1 MHIEEFKDVNQVA
14 PHASEH
20 EKHGLII
27 DHPTGDFRK
36 AILEMSMNLTKYV
49 CLEDIFEGCRPLHRQ
64 TACLYMSTTLSAA
77 DVCWLVFRANRI
89 HQRSKQHYW
98 LHWETSI
105 LIRWASKIIRWDIW
119 LEISW
124 ACPINYLWKLAW
136 AKPTRPSSMTALV
149 SMQNKSQLLQQSLD
163 S

>member
-1 MHIEEFKDVNQVA
+1 MFRLTHKISEILFKKRDLNPNYNPFIMHIEEFKDVNQVA

-64 TACLYMSTTLSAA
+64 TACLHMSTTLSAA
-77 DVCWLVFRANRI
+77 DVC
-89 HQRSKQHYW
+89 
-98 LHWETSI
+98 
-105 LIRWASKIIRWDIW
+105 
-119 LEISW
+119 
-124 ACPINYLWKLAW
+124 
-136 AKPTRPSSMTALV
+136 
-149 SMQNKSQLLQQSLD
+149 
-163 S
+163 